1 MRLDHLLFKKKEK
14 TVQCTAERHFKKV
27 SVLSFPFLSD
37 DRKRIG
43 ELAQLARASA
53 LQAEGQGF
61 EPLILQKSS
70 LKKIEKET
78 YTEKMLIKGVFEGKA
93 RVSWF

>member
-1 MRLDHLLFKKKEK
+1 M
-14 TVQCTAERHFKKV
+14 
-27 SVLSFPFLSD
+27 
-37 DRKRIG
+37 
-43 ELAQLARASA
+43 ARASA

-78 YTEKMLIKGVFEGKA
+78 YTEKILIKGIFEGKA
-93 RVSWF
+93 RVS

>member
-1 MRLDHLLFKKKEK
+1 MYVYTQVALSLVKDFL
-14 TVQCTAERHFKKV
+14 
-27 SVLSFPFLSD
+27 VLSTSHLILYISH
-37 DRKRIG
+37 G

-78 YTEKMLIKGVFEGKA
+78 YTEKILIKGIFEGKA
-93 RVSWF
+93 RVS